1 MSERQDARTNVDPQL
16 AGLVGLAVREFL
28 SEHGYPVTRVPAD
41 GAGGR
46 PRFRQRRQW
55 RDGQRGR
62 DHREARLA
70 FRGRRVYRR
79 SVCYTCVR

>member
-1 MSERQDARTNVDPQL
+1 MSERQRARTNVDPQL

-28 SEHGYPVTRVPAD
+28 SGHGYPVTRALAD
-41 GAGGR
+41 DAGGR
-46 PRFRQRRQW
+46 PWYRHRRQW

-62 DHREARLA
+62 DHRAARQA